1 MSGGGAHDAEAGGS
15 KGPTYWDLLESQER
29 QRDPTFVPPAD
40 EEMEGESSDDEM
52 EEADAGQDVEDVS
65 TTDGGNGGETTDGG
79 TRRQQNPTKPRKPR
93 KDRTPITVGLMR
105 QAFTEVNDEG
115 LPTKPEEFVKGYA
128 NQVSAILRNTVTINT
143 GCLSAPEN
151 SHFRELLLRKLHAR
165 YAFPG
170 EEEKKYNNND
180 IKGNPVNKK
189 ALHLMTTALA
199 RWKNRVKTHIFA
211 EGLTYPEL
219 KKKEPLVKEE
229 DYVEFKK
236 HCETDEAIAMSARG
250 KEMYAM
256 NIGKHRLGSGGYRTA
271 IPKWRKEDEK
281 AASEGKAPPF
291 AQIAEPQA
299 NYFVRARCKKV
310 KGSSIDYEEPT
321 DPKLQ
326 DFMRHYVS
334 NLHAS
339 LLTAF

>member
-15 KGPTYWDLLESQER
+15 KGPTYWELLETQEQ

-40 EEMEGESSDDEM
+40 EEMECESSEDEM
-52 EEADAGQDVEDVS
+52 EEADAGHQNVEDAS
-65 TTDGGNGGETTDGG
+65 TTDGGDGGETTDGG
-79 TRRQQNPTKPRKPR
+79 TRRQQNPGKPKKPR

-105 QAFTEVNDEG
+105 QAFTEVNADG
-115 LPTKPEEFVKGYA
+115 MPTKPEEFVKGYA
-128 NQVSAILRNTVTINT
+128 NQVSAIMRNTVTINT
-143 GCLSAPEN
+143 GCLSAEEN
-151 SHFRELLLRKLHAR
+151 SHYRELLLRKLHAR

-189 ALHLMTTALA
+189 ALHMMTTALA
-199 RWKNRVKTHIFA
+199 RWKHRVKTHIFV
-211 EGLTYPEL
+211 EGMNYVEL

-236 HCETDEAIAMSARG
+236 HCETDEAKAMSQRG

-256 NIGKHRLGSGGYRTA
+256 NIGTHHLGSGGYRTA

-281 AASEGKAPPF
+281 AASEGKTTRPF
-291 AQIAEPQA
+291 DEITETQT

-310 KGSSIDYEEPT
+310 KGSATDYEEPS
-321 DPKLQ
+321 DPKVQ
-326 DFMRHYVS
+326 EFVRHYVS

-339 LLTAF
+339 L